1 MDSVGFGRVAH
12 ALGREHRTEVTEA
25 TEEDEEAG
33 CVRAAFCG
41 QRWFWAGNTCA
52 WERASHRG
60 HGGLLKLSVGGGVFA
75 NADQRDDDDGAYD
88 VKQGQAGE
96 QRSIAHRGGQRPNDQ
111 GEG

>member
-1 MDSVGFGRVAH
+1 MVLGGKHTRGREHRTEVTEATEGDLEPVGDGRLFVDSVGFRRVTH

-25 TEEDEEAG
+25 YSNYQLGA
-33 CVRAAFCG
+33 R
-41 QRWFWAGNTCA
+41 
-52 WERASHRG
+52 
-60 HGGLLKLSVGGGVFA
+60 VFA

-111 GEG
+111 REG